1 MPVGE
6 GAKRK
11 RGTEELTPLTLL
23 GGYDRNVGDDIWQP
37 EFWRLG
43 HNVTQQRQSGLRC
56 TMANKAIT
64 ASVAAK
70 KPGKTLKEKRAAK
83 AVKAVEKTA
92 SRKTWENK

>member
-1 MPVGE
+1 MTFGSLRFGVWATTSPSN
-6 GAKRK
+6 A
-11 RGTEELTPLTLL
+11 
-23 GGYDRNVGDDIWQP
+23 
-37 EFWRLG
+37 
-43 HNVTQQRQSGLRC
+43 QSGLRC